1 MEEQK
6 IKHDDFIHIGN
17 NIKSIRIEKNIK
29 QKELFRRLQYSGIQ
43 MTRECLVKI
52 EGERQHI
59 QASQLR
65 GIRDALGTTYDELLK

>member
-29 QKELFRRLQYSGIQ
+29 QKELLRRLQYSGIQ

-59 QASQLR
+59 QASQLS
-65 GIRDALGTTYDELLK
+65 GIRAALGTTYDELLK

>member
-29 QKELFRRLQYSGIQ
+29 QKRTFEKTSIQ
-43 MTRECLVKI
+43 WDTDD
-52 EGERQHI
+52 ERVF
-59 QASQLR
+59 S
-65 GIRDALGTTYDELLK
+65 EN